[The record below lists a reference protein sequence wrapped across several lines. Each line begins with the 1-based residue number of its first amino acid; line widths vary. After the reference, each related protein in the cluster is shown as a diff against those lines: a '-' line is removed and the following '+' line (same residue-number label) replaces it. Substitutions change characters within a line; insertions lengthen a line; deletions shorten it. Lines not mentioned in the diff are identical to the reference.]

1 MLINSR
7 RLVVWC
13 VSMYFTKI
21 ALIIIESAVAM
32 TIAFWLSLSSSI
44 EEVILLNS
52 IFVPNEIFG
61 GGISA

>member
-7 RLVVWC
+7 RLVVWR

-44 EEVILLNS
+44 EVILLNS